1 MLYFFPVIYLW
12 LGYLIFNSFFY
23 LKILTFG
30 HAGSLL
36 MCGFFSSCGKWG
48 YFLVVMH
55 KLLIVVTPLVGEARA
70 LGPVGTVG
78 AAPGL

>member
-1 MLYFFPVIYLW
+1 MLDLLHYR
-12 LGYLIFNSFFY
+12 LGF
-23 LKILTFG
+23 
-30 HAGSLL
+30 SLVPA
-36 MCGFFSSCGKWG
+36 SRG
-48 YFLVVMH
+48 YSLVVMH